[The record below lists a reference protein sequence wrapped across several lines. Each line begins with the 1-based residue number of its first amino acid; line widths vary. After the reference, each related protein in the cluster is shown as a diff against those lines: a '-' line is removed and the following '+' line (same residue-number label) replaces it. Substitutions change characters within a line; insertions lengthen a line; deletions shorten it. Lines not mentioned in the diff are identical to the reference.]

1 MSVAPANRQLGLLDK
16 SLHLG
21 TNAATRAMTAK
32 QNDAQ
37 LRPSAKEPPVTSL
50 AEKTPPNAP
59 AQRFATEG
67 IKPLARASLVARA
80 FMRIVGFVERLNVTF
95 SKVGNPP
102 IYDNAVFPWTTDVEG
117 EWRAIRAELDRVL
130 LRQADL
136 PGFHELSTDVATI
149 SQDRG
154 WKTFFLSG
162 YGFKSDANIKKCPE
176 TWRICQKIPGLITVM
191 FSILEPGKHLPPHR
205 GPYNGVL
212 RLHLGLIVPEPRE
225 QLGIRVEHD
234 VYRWKEGEAV
244 IFDDAYEHEAW
255 NKTPHTRVVLFVD
268 FRKPLR
274 FPANFL
280 NWLLLSLAI
289 FTPFIREGMDNQK
302 AWEKKFYEEA
312 EALRNG

>member
-1 MSVAPANRQLGLLDK
+1 LSTIAEQ
-16 SLHLG
+16 
-21 TNAATRAMTAK
+21 
-32 QNDAQ
+32 
-37 LRPSAKEPPVTSL
+37 PV
-50 AEKTPPNAP
+50 EP
-59 AQRFATEG
+59 AQDPAQKFGTAG
-67 IKPLARASLVARA
+67 IKPLERPSLVTRT
-80 FMRIVGFVERLNVTF
+80 FMRVVAFVERLNLKY

-102 IYDNAVFPWTTDVEG
+102 IYDNAVFPWMKQIER

-130 LRQADL
+130 TRKGDL
-136 PGFHELSTDVATI
+136 PGFHELATDVATI

-154 WKTFFLSG
+154 WKTFLLCG
-162 YGFKSDANIKKCPE
+162 YGFRSDANIALCPQ
-176 TWRICQKIPGLITVM
+176 TWRICQNIPGLITVM

-225 QLGIRVEHD
+225 QLGIRVEND

-244 IFDDAYEHEAW
+244 VFDDAYEHEAW
-255 NKTPHTRVVLFVD
+255 NRTPHTRVVLFVD

-274 FPANFL
+274 FPANVL
-280 NWLLLSLAI
+280 NWLLLHLAV

-312 EALRNG
+312 EALRNR